1 MKEVAAK
8 TRQVVVITG
17 ASAGIGAALARV
29 FAAHGHDLVLIA
41 RREARLD
48 ALADEIAAAGRPRPL
63 VLPVDLA
70 QPDAAGRIKAELA
83 AHALEPQYIVNN
95 AGFGLVGEAAQ
106 LDHAEQLTMIDLNIR
121 FLTELSLAFVDTL
134 SRRRGGILNV
144 GSVAGFLPGPGM
156 AVYYATKAYV
166 LSFSEALNHELIR
179 RGVRVT
185 ALCPG
190 PVPTEFQARAGI
202 PRVPFPRGNGMPR
215 VVGSNA
221 LTCSAE
227 EVAEAGYA
235 GLMRGRRVVVPGFGN
250 KAVTLLTRLLPRRV
264 FLEAVAHS
272 QMMRSK
278 NSDRVLKKAV
288 REAP

>member
-1 MKEVAAK
+1 MKEDAPT
-8 TRQVVVITG
+8 TRKVVVITG

-29 FAAHGHDLVLIA
+29 FAEHGHDLVLVA
-41 RREARLD
+41 RRESKLD
-48 ALADEIAAAGRPRPL
+48 ALADEIAAAGGRRPL
-63 VLPVDLA
+63 VLSVDLT

-83 AHALEPQYIVNN
+83 ANALEPQYIVNN

-106 LDHAEQLTMIDLNIR
+106 LDHAEQLAMIDLNIR

-134 SRRRGGILNV
+134 SRLRGGILNV

-156 AVYYATKAYV
+156 AVYYATKAFV
-166 LSFSEALNHELIR
+166 LSFSEALHHELMR

-202 PRVPFPRGNGMPR
+202 PRLPFPRSNG
-215 VVGSNA
+215 VLGSNA
-221 LTCSAE
+221 LTSTAQ

-250 KAVTLLTRLLPRRV
+250 KAVALLTRLLPRRV

-272 QMMRSK
+272 QLMRSRSS
-278 NSDRVLKKAV
+278 NRVLKKAV